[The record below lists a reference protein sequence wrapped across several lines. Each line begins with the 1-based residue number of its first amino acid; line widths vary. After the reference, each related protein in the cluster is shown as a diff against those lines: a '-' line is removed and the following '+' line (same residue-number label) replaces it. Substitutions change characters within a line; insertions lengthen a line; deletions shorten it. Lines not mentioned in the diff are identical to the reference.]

1 MTLERSP
8 SVGIYFRFYGTSFDP
23 DEITRRLRIE
33 PTSHYRAG
41 DPAGGRT
48 LPHRRDG
55 WMVKIGPRET
65 FEIED
70 LLQDLQ
76 KQVDIPGAEVKQL
89 CIDLQVRAVVVCAI
103 VQPASVST
111 PALEFPPS
119 FLEWAA
125 DKGAS
130 INVDVEWAVEDPS

>member
-1 MTLERSP
+1 MTLEHSP

-41 DPAGGRT
+41 DPAAGRT
-48 LPHRRDG
+48 IPHRRDG
-55 WMVKIGPRET
+55 WMIKIGPRET

-70 LLQDLQ
+70 LLRELQ
-76 KQVDIPGAEVKQL
+76 ERVNISRAEVKQL
-89 CIDLQVRAVVVCAI
+89 CIDLEMHAVVVCAI

-111 PALEFPPS
+111 PALEFPAG
-119 FLEWAA
+119 FLEWVAGM
-125 DKGAS
+125 GAS
-130 INVDVEWAVEDPS
+130 LNVDVEWALDDPN